1 MIFYF
6 SATGNSKHVA
16 EEIAA
21 KTGDKAVSILDVNG
35 LELNLTSEKKLG
47 FVSPTYAFGLPVV
60 VTEFLK
66 HVSFKLSDDCYVFF
80 YFHLRYNAGCF
91 FCYWPEPS

>member
-21 KTGDKAVSILDVNG
+21 KTGDKAVSILDVKQSV
-35 LELNLTSEKKLG
+35 LNLDSEKNVG
-47 FVSPTYAFGLPVV
+47 FVSSTYAFGLPVV
-60 VTEFLK
+60 VSDFLK
-66 HVSFKLSDDCYVFF
+66 V
-80 YFHLRYNAGCF
+80 
-91 FCYWPEPS
+91 

>member
-21 KTGDKAVSILDVNG
+21 KTGDKAVSILDANG
-35 LELNLTSEKKLG
+35 FELNLTSEKKLG
-47 FVSPTYAFGLPVV
+47 FVSNKETLQ
-60 VTEFLK
+60 L
-66 HVSFKLSDDCYVFF
+66 
-80 YFHLRYNAGCF
+80 
-91 FCYWPEPS
+91 